1 MVNFL
6 IAYSLFILFALIVR
20 SLYNFYQFVIYSKE
34 FLWIYNEHLFELLNK
49 LKESDSF
56 ESRLFRLK
64 RNNEII
70 FQFSF
75 SCYEDV
81 VWKIINHVDWLIMK
95 YERALFLNKRD
106 VLLEMRLELENIYSA
121 CISRLEWIKKNKK
134 E

>member
-6 IAYSLFILFALIVR
+6 IAYSIFILFALIVR

-49 LKESDSF
+49 LNGSDSF

-75 SCYEDV
+75 YCYEDV
-81 VWKIINHVDWLIMK
+81 VWKIINHIDWLIMK
-95 YERALFLNKRD
+95 YERALFLNKGD
-106 VLLEMRLELENIYSA
+106 VLVEMRLELENIYSA
-121 CISRLEWIKKNKK
+121 CISRLEWIEKKK